1 MGVEYY
7 KGKPIPLYEII
18 ANKGTTLKFALD
30 GTGIF
35 HVRSFDKEGN
45 DKGISQ
51 LPT

>member
-18 ANKGTTLKFALD
+18 ANKGTTLEFALD

-35 HVRSFDKEGN
+35 HV
-45 DKGISQ
+45 
-51 LPT
+51 